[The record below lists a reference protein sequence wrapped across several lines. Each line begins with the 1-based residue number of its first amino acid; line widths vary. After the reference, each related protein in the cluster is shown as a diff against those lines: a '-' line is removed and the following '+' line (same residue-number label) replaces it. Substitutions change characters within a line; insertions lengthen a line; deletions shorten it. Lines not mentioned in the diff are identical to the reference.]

1 MPCSIVTVSRTTGA
15 DGESVG
21 QLVADKLNF
30 RYVDNDIIVQAAER
44 AGISAAEVAAA
55 EAPKP
60 LLTRIIESFGAASAG
75 APEAIMAGVNTYEL
89 PPATERL
96 IESVVLETAAAGKVV
111 IVAHA
116 AAIPLAGTPGL
127 LRVEV
132 TASDETRAGRI
143 AEAEGLSEKDAAKE
157 MRNSDK
163 ARAEYLQRFY
173 RITDERPTLFD
184 LVINTDVL
192 SAQQAAS
199 VVEAAAQTM

>member
-1 MPCSIVTVSRTTGA
+1 MPCTIVTVSRTAGSG
-15 DGESVG
+15 GESVA
-21 QLVADKLNF
+21 QLVAEKLSF

-55 EAPKP
+55 ESPKP
-60 LLTRIIESFGAASAG
+60 LLLRIIESIGAAGVG
-75 APEAIMAGVNTYEL
+75 APEATMAGVNLIEL

-96 IESVVLETAAAGKVV
+96 IEAVVRETAEAGKVV

-116 AAIPLAGTPGL
+116 AGIPLAGMAGL

-132 TASDETRAGRI
+132 TASEETRAGRI
-143 AEAEGLSEKDAAKE
+143 TEAQGLSGEDAEKE
-157 MRNSDK
+157 VRNSDK

-173 RITDERPTLFD
+173 KITDERPTLFD

-192 SAQQAAS
+192 SAEQAAT
-199 VVEAAAQTM
+199 VVEAAAKTM

>member
-15 DGESVG
+15 NGETVG
-21 QLVADKLNF
+21 QLVADRLNF

-60 LLTRIIESFGAASAG
+60 LLVRIIESFGAASVG
-75 APEAIMAGVNTYEL
+75 APEAILAGVNTFDL

-96 IESVVLETAAAGKVV
+96 IEAVVRETAGEGNVV

-127 LRVEV
+127 LRVAV
-132 TASDETRAGRI
+132 TASDETRVARI
-143 AEAEGLSEKDAAKE
+143 AEASGTSEKDAEKE
-157 MRNSDK
+157 VRNSDK

-173 RITDERPTLFD
+173 KITDERPTLFD
-184 LVINTDVL
+184 LVINTDIL
-192 SAQQAAS
+192 SAEQAAA
-199 VVEAAAQTM
+199 VVVATAKTM